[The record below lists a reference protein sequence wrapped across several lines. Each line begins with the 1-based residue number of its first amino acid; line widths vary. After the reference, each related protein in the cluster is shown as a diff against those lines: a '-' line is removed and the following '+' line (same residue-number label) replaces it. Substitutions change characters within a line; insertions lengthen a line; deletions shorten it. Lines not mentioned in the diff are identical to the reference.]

1 MDLGKS
7 DPGNLGINSASGFSV
22 LAYLL
27 AIAVAC
33 LLAGALSQPANAQ
46 TLTTV
51 HSFAG
56 NPDGAL
62 PTAKVIRD
70 SDGNLYGTTTW
81 GGATN
86 YGTVFKINSQ
96 GVETILHMF
105 AGDPDGSVPW
115 AGLVRDAQGN
125 LYGTTTGGGTF
136 NLGAVFKITKEGKE
150 NVLHSFS
157 GSPDGASPWA
167 GLVLDAEGN
176 VYGTTWY
183 GGTGSCKAGSGA
195 TGCGTV
201 YKLDVNGAETV
212 LYSFAAGSDGA
223 FPASDLIR
231 DSQGNLYGTTQQGGT
246 GNCNLF
252 VQGCGTVFMVSK
264 TGEETILH
272 SFAGYPT
279 DGEGPEAGVIAGAKG
294 SLYGTTYSGGIY
306 GVGAVFEL
314 TTSGAEKLVY
324 SFGAVPNDG
333 EYPSAVLVAGP
344 AGNLYG
350 TTQLGGGTGCSTAGC
365 GTLFELTRNGNEI
378 SVPLNYGPAG
388 CIPDA
393 PLTRDAAG
401 NFYGTTANCGLG
413 YGTVFKVT
421 P

>member
-183 GGTGSCKAGSGA
+183 GGTGSCKAGNGA
-195 TGCGTV
+195 TGCGT
-201 YKLDVNGAETV
+201 
-212 LYSFAAGSDGA
+212 
-223 FPASDLIR
+223 
-231 DSQGNLYGTTQQGGT
+231 
-246 GNCNLF
+246 
-252 VQGCGTVFMVSK
+252 
-264 TGEETILH
+264 
-272 SFAGYPT
+272 
-279 DGEGPEAGVIAGAKG
+279 
-294 SLYGTTYSGGIY
+294 GGI
-306 GVGAVFEL
+306 L
-314 TTSGAEKLVY
+314 
-324 SFGAVPNDG
+324 
-333 EYPSAVLVAGP
+333 
-344 AGNLYG
+344 
-350 TTQLGGGTGCSTAGC
+350 
-365 GTLFELTRNGNEI
+365 
-378 SVPLNYGPAG
+378 
-388 CIPDA
+388 
-393 PLTRDAAG
+393 
-401 NFYGTTANCGLG
+401 
-413 YGTVFKVT
+413 
-421 P
+421 